1 MKKFLLLLI
10 VMLAVQR
17 LSAQDSEDRTFA
29 SLFIITNGLGRV
41 FPFHNGDMLEVGRKY
56 EMVAVPD
63 KHFEFSS
70 WQPVT
75 IFTDI
80 EYTYN
85 SAHQLI
91 ETESDTVVP
100 TPEYYQDPVLHFTME
115 DDVVLFNI
123 PNVRI
128 LTQNEGWQ
136 ANFVP
141 LPPKQKVI
149 CKRF

>member
-1 MKKFLLLLI
+1 MKNFLLLLLVTLGI
-10 VMLAVQR
+10 QR
-17 LSAQDSEDRTFA
+17 LLAQDSDDRTFA
-29 SLFIITNGLGRV
+29 PLFLLTNGMGRV
-41 FPFHNGDMLEVGRKY
+41 LPFHDGDMLEVGRKY

-63 KHFEFSS
+63 RHYKFTG

-91 ETESDTVVP
+91 ETESDIVVP
-100 TPEYYQDPVLHFTME
+100 SPVSSKDPVLHFTME
-115 DDVVLFNI
+115 DDVVLFDV

-141 LPPKQKVI
+141 LPPKQKTI
-149 CKRF
+149 CKKF